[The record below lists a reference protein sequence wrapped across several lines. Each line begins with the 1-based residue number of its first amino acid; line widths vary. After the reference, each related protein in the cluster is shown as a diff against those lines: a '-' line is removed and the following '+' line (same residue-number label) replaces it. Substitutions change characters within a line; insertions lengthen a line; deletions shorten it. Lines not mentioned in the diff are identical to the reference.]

1 MNFVTFIRNEEKMTP
16 IRHKNGRF
24 VTNLD
29 YEFLAD
35 NDHSK
40 SHKWRDLP

>member
-1 MNFVTFIRNEEKMTP
+1 MTFIRNEVRNDIYSTIKIE
-16 IRHKNGRF
+16 HF

-40 SHKWRDLP
+40 KVHRTFSIA

>member
-1 MNFVTFIRNEEKMTP
+1 MNFVTFIRNETKMTS
-16 IRHKNGRF
+16 IRDKNRRF

-35 NDHSK
+35 NGHSK
-40 SHKWRDLP
+40 SHKWRNLP